1 MILDCFFSFR
11 GIFGIVVQMEG
22 KRKMYTYKEVIDK
35 IENAKRFGNL
45 PGIEI
50 TKILLEELGH
60 PEKNIPFVHVAG
72 TNGKGSTCAFL
83 GSILSGAGYKV
94 GVFTSPHLIDFEE
107 RITINGDMISKE
119 TVTRL
124 GNQLLEL
131 KLDVHPTMF
140 DYCLAMALLYFKEQN
155 CDLMILETGLGGSK
169 DSTTAVGV
177 PLVSVITKIG
187 YDHMELLGDSL
198 EKIAGEKAGILKAG
212 TKLVTE
218 IQEPEAMSVILKQAA
233 NAGISECDMFQVS
246 ENALQWVGNHKL
258 GLQGGHQV
266 ENAAAAVL
274 AVNCLK
280 KQFPTTKQQLEEG
293 LLNVHWRGRLE
304 LLSNQPFLLIDGA
317 HNAHGVHALKCSLQE
332 LYPNQKFHFIMGVMA
347 DKDYPEMIA
356 ELLPLAVDFVT
367 VTPDSS
373 RALQSE
379 ELAKIICERGVAAK
393 SIESVDAIWDILN
406 DDGYYVAFGSLY
418 FIGELMEKY
427 QQKD

>member
-107 RITINGDMISKE
+107 RITISGDMISKE

-131 KLDVHPTMF
+131 NLDVHPTMF

-218 IQEPEAMSVILKQAA
+218 IQEPEAMSVILEQAA

-246 ENALQWVGNHKL
+246 ENELQWVQSYKL
-258 GLQGGHQV
+258 GLRGVHQV

-274 AVNCLK
+274 AVNCLEE
-280 KQFPTTKQQLEEG
+280 QFPTTKQQLEEG

-373 RALQSE
+373 RALQSVK
-379 ELAKIICERGVAAK
+379 LAKIICERGVDAK

-406 DDGYYVAFGSLY
+406 NDGYYVAFGSLY

>member
-1 MILDCFFSFR
+1 
-11 GIFGIVVQMEG
+11 
-22 KRKMYTYKEVIDK
+22 MYTYKEVIDK

-107 RITINGDMISKE
+107 RITISGEMISKE

-131 KLDVHPTMF
+131 NLDIHPTMF

-233 NAGISECDMFQVS
+233 NVGISECDMFQVS
-246 ENALQWVGNHKL
+246 ENELQWVQSYKL
-258 GLQGGHQV
+258 GLRGVHQV

-274 AVNCLK
+274 AVNCLEE
-280 KQFPTTKQQLEEG
+280 QFPTTKQQLEEG

-373 RALQSE
+373 RALQSVK
-379 ELAKIICERGVAAK
+379 LAKIICERGVDAK

-406 DDGYYVAFGSLY
+406 NDGYYVAFGSLY

>member
-1 MILDCFFSFR
+1 
-11 GIFGIVVQMEG
+11 
-22 KRKMYTYKEVIDK
+22 MYTYKEVIDK

-218 IQEPEAMSVILKQAA
+218 RQEPEAMSVILEQAA

-246 ENALQWVGNHKL
+246 ENELQWVQSYKL
-258 GLQGGHQV
+258 GLRGVHQV

-274 AVNCLK
+274 AVNCLEE
-280 KQFPTTKQQLEEG
+280 QFPTTKQQLEEG

-373 RALQSE
+373 RALQSVK
-379 ELAKIICERGVAAK
+379 LAKIICERGVDAK

-406 DDGYYVAFGSLY
+406 NDGYYVAFGSLY

>member
-1 MILDCFFSFR
+1 
-11 GIFGIVVQMEG
+11 
-22 KRKMYTYKEVIDK
+22 MYTYKEVIDK
-35 IENAKRFGNL
+35 IENARRFGNL

-107 RITINGDMISKE
+107 RITISGEMISKE

-233 NAGISECDMFQVS
+233 NVGISECDMFQVS
-246 ENALQWVGNHKL
+246 ENALQWVQSYKL
-258 GLQGGHQV
+258 GLRGVHQV

-274 AVNCLK
+274 AVNCLEE
-280 KQFPTTKQQLEEG
+280 QFPTTKQQLEEG

-373 RALQSE
+373 RALQSVK
-379 ELAKIICERGVAAK
+379 LAKIICERGVDAK

-406 DDGYYVAFGSLY
+406 NDGYYVAFGSLY

>member
-83 GSILSGAGYKV
+83 GRILSGAGYKV

-107 RITINGDMISKE
+107 RITISGDMISKE

-198 EKIAGEKAGILKAG
+198 EKIAGEK
-212 TKLVTE
+212 
-218 IQEPEAMSVILKQAA
+218 
-233 NAGISECDMFQVS
+233 AGISECDMFQVS

-356 ELLPLAVDFVT
+356 ELLLLAVDFVT

>member
-1 MILDCFFSFR
+1 
-11 GIFGIVVQMEG
+11 
-22 KRKMYTYKEVIDK
+22 MYTYKEVIDK

-107 RITINGDMISKE
+107 RITISGEMISKE

-233 NAGISECDMFQVS
+233 NVGISECDMFQVS
-246 ENALQWVGNHKL
+246 ENELQWVQSHKL
-258 GLQGGHQV
+258 GLRGVHQI

-274 AVNCLK
+274 AVNCLEE
-280 KQFPTTKQQLEEG
+280 QFPTTKQQLEEG

-317 HNAHGVHALKCSLQE
+317 HNAHGVHALKCSLQK

-373 RALQSE
+373 RALQSVK
-379 ELAKIICERGVAAK
+379 LAKIICERGVDAK

-406 DDGYYVAFGSLY
+406 NDGYYVAFGSLY

>member
-1 MILDCFFSFR
+1 
-11 GIFGIVVQMEG
+11 
-22 KRKMYTYKEVIDK
+22 MYTYKEVIDK

-107 RITINGDMISKE
+107 RITISGDMISKE

-131 KLDVHPTMF
+131 NLDVHPTMF

-218 IQEPEAMSVILKQAA
+218 IQEPEAMSVILEQAA

-246 ENALQWVGNHKL
+246 ENELQWVQSYKL
-258 GLQGGHQV
+258 GLRGVHQV

-274 AVNCLK
+274 AVNCLEE
-280 KQFPTTKQQLEEG
+280 QFPTTKQQLEEG

-373 RALQSE
+373 RALQSVK
-379 ELAKIICERGVAAK
+379 LAKIICERGVDAK
-393 SIESVDAIWDILN
+393 SIVSVDAIWDILN
-406 DDGYYVAFGSLY
+406 NDGYYVAFGSLY